1 MGIKVIQASPMAPII
16 GINAAG
22 RLLKSGQT
30 TAYNVAGRTSVSDG
44 DTEYGLNQSYTNL
57 TAGQYSGTTGITVN
71 AKTDTHS
78 NACVINNQT
87 GLIWSRDPSASVGP
101 ANNGLLFFDDTGGSD
116 EDAFAYCD
124 AANAASLSGHSD
136 WRVPNVNEAWSLVLG
151 ETGPPYIN
159 QTYFPNV
166 VSGYIVTS
174 TTYKPATTSY
184 IAVAFTAAIMVSRA
198 KTTISNFCMLCRGA
212 TVS

>member
-1 MGIKVIQASPMAPII
+1 MGIKVIQALPMGSVV
-16 GINAAG
+16 GISAAG

-44 DTEYGLNQSYTNL
+44 DTEYGLNQSFTNL
-57 TAGQYSGTTGITVN
+57 TTGQYSGTTGITVN
-71 AKTDTHS
+71 AKTDTHT
-78 NACVINNQT
+78 NACVYDQKT
-87 GLIWSRDPSASVGP
+87 GITWNRDPSASVGP
-101 ANNGLLFFDDTGGSD
+101 ANNGLLFYDDTGGSD
-116 EDAFAYCD
+116 EDAYAFCD

-136 WRVPNVNEAWSLVLG
+136 WRLPNVTEGWSLVLG

-184 IAVAFTAAIMVSRA
+184 IAIAFTAGIMVSRV
-198 KTTISNFCMLCRGA
+198 KTTNSNFVMLCRGG
-212 TVS
+212 TTT